1 LATPRKP
8 PSWVFVSVN
17 SATAASPASG
27 RNDDSGVG
35 TGEKVLVSCIIIA
48 TTSLRRAMGAP
59 PAGSV
64 DELAVSEYGEWGY
77 RRRVRGPS
85 GWQRNVWALSLSV
98 FIAFVGFQFFS
109 PFLPLYVRELGV
121 TDPAAI
127 ALWSGVLAAVTP
139 TVSGLLAPLFGRLA
153 DRFGRKMMLIRSLA
167 GFTVI
172 IAAMGLV
179 TSVQQL
185 FAARFLQGLFA
196 GFTPM
201 AMAVASVSAPREKVA
216 TAIARVQGAQL
227 LSVAVGPAI
236 GGLAATHLGIRPA
249 FYVTAA
255 LCAVSLIALVFL
267 FEEQRAAPAGAASA
281 RPRSAPFREFLGQPH
296 FVPVMALLVI
306 AQFIDRGLALV
317 IPLQVAHMAEVAAPA
332 STSGLI
338 ISAAAVGATLSASL
352 AARLSAVVPTGQLL
366 FGQLVAGGAF
376 CAAMALAQ
384 GWVSLLVLRVLVA
397 LCLGGALTL
406 AYALGG
412 MIVAAEA
419 RGRAFGWLAMG
430 VQLGTAASP
439 LLTGALAAASLRAAY
454 FLDGALA
461 WVGALVLV
469 FFARDLLRRRER
481 AEG

>member
-1 LATPRKP
+1 MT
-8 PSWVFVSVN
+8 
-17 SATAASPASG
+17 
-27 RNDDSGVG
+27 
-35 TGEKVLVSCIIIA
+35 
-48 TTSLRRAMGAP
+48 
-59 PAGSV
+59 
-64 DELAVSEYGEWGY
+64 
-77 RRRVRGPS
+77 GPS

-109 PFLPLYVRELGV
+109 PFLPLYVQELGV
-121 TDPAAI
+121 TDPAAV
-127 ALWSGVLAAVTP
+127 ALWSGALAAVTP

-216 TAIARVQGAQL
+216 SAIARVQGAQL

-236 GGLAATHLGIRPA
+236 GGFAATHLGIRPA

-255 LCAVSLIALVFL
+255 LCAVSLVALVFL
-267 FEEQRAAPAGAASA
+267 FQEQRAAPAGEAPA
-281 RPRSAPFREFLGQPH
+281 RRRTTPFREFLSQPH
-296 FVPVMALLVI
+296 FVPVMGLLVI

-317 IPLQVAHMAEVAAPA
+317 IPLQVAHMPEVAAPA
-332 STSGLI
+332 MTSGII

-352 AARLSAVVPTGQLL
+352 AARLVAVMPAGQLL
-366 FGQLVAGGAF
+366 FLQLLAGGML
-376 CAAMALAQ
+376 CGGMALAE

-397 LCLGGALTL
+397 VCLGGALTL

-412 MIVAAEA
+412 MIVPAEA
-419 RGRAFGWLAMG
+419 RGAAFGWLALG
-430 VQLGTAASP
+430 VQIGTAASP
-439 LLTGALAAASLRAAY
+439 LLTGALAAATLRGAY
-454 FLDGALA
+454 LLDGALA
-461 WVGALVLV
+461 WLGALILL
-469 FFARDLLRRRER
+469 FAARDLLARRER
-481 AEG
+481 PDG